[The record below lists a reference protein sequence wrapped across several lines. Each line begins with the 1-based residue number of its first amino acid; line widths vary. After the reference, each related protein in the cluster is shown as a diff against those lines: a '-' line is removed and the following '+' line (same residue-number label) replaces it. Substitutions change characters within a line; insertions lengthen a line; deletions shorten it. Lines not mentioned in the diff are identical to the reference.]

1 MKRNSKMFLY
11 IVTILSLILVV
22 IGNRTTEAKSG
33 LDFLRAETTI
43 EAGKELFQTVGKG
56 AVGVTP
62 VNLKNHTDGSLSIFQ
77 KDLAKMGAVLHAED
91 ILLDEW
97 SFYAREHVVGMES
110 VQEVQDYADVLRR
123 KFPDWEWSVTNTS
136 QKWEVTAISPSKHH
150 KEMLQ
155 LMATHT
161 KQPVNAYIVYS
172 VSGKEWNESSQAFL
186 SRDDFK
192 NRLTDIFRGE
202 PTVFSCMKGVFSD
215 KIDEALPVTVRKL
228 LAGFNAKEVEALK
241 EETFMSVSAIS
252 PMFSGSIDEQKNNM
266 NLQIGV
272 RSEGLGGKT
281 TVVVG
286 TPIITIE
293 Y

>member
-1 MKRNSKMFLY
+1 MRNGKMFLY

-22 IGNRTTEAKSG
+22 IGNRTTEATSG
-33 LDFLRAETTI
+33 LDFLRAEKTI
-43 EAGKELFQTVGKG
+43 DVGKELFQTSKRDGVG
-56 AVGVTP
+56 ATLVS
-62 VNLKNHTDGSLSIFQ
+62 LKKNTDGSQSIFQ
-77 KDLAKMGAVLHAED
+77 KDLVKMGKVLSAED

-110 VQEVQDYADVLRR
+110 VQEVQEYADSLRR

-136 QKWEVTAISPSKHH
+136 QKWEVTAVSPSKHH

-172 VSGKEWNESSQAFL
+172 VSGMEWNESSQAFFT
-186 SRDDFK
+186 RDVFK
-192 NRLTDIFRGE
+192 NRLTDIFRGK
-202 PTVFSCMKGVFSD
+202 PTVFSCMKGVISD
-215 KIDEALPVTVRKL
+215 KIDKALPVTVRSL
-228 LAGFNAKEVEALK
+228 LAGFDAKEVEALK